1 MRLSTRVAVG
11 AAAVAVCSSAT
22 IGLLGAFS
30 AFNNE
35 VGRYDRV
42 LDSISVDTS
51 KVTSDKILAAIEFA
65 TDRTYSVNV
74 TLLDTNG
81 KLSALTSSAST
92 LGAAPTPQQIRLA
105 ESLGVS
111 VTGEQNYRF
120 RSVPV
125 DTGDFIL
132 LSIPMDDA
140 NHALANNLWLLFWF
154 TVGTGASATGIIL
167 ILVKRDLKAIETLA
181 RSAEEIAAGTD
192 IALHSPPTSAEV
204 LQLTRAI
211 KVMVQ
216 NLNRSISVEKNARDS
231 MQQFMGD
238 ASHELRT
245 PLTVIKGYADLLAT
259 KGVEDKAFKAKAL
272 ERISGEVNRMDKL
285 ISDLLLLAKLGDVQG
300 FEERTMSDVNFSS
313 LLKQQVDDFKELEPA
328 RAVAFTLVRNLHI
341 WGNAELLQ
349 QLLGNIFSNLSRHTP
364 SDSRVTVSLILDNPE
379 TALLTVDDSG
389 PGLPDS
395 LYTLGIDS
403 FVRFDPFADRQQGT
417 HGLGMTIMRTI
428 AAKHGGTF
436 FLLKSPLGGLRLE
449 LRLPLTAKASHNI

>member
-30 AFNNE
+30 SFNNE
-35 VGRYDRV
+35 VSRYDRV
-42 LDSISVDTS
+42 LDSISIDTS
-51 KVTSDKILAAIEFA
+51 MVTSDKILAAIEFS

-74 TLLDTNG
+74 TLLDTDG
-81 KLSALTSSAST
+81 RLSALTASATT
-92 LGAAPTPQQIRLA
+92 LGVPPTAEQIRIA
-105 ESLGVS
+105 KSRGVS
-111 VTGEQNYRF
+111 VAGEQNFRF
-120 RSVPV
+120 RSVAV
-125 DTGDFIL
+125 DSGDLIL
-132 LSIPMDDA
+132 LSIPLDDA
-140 NHALANNLWLLFWF
+140 NMALANNLWLLFWF
-154 TVGTGASATGIIL
+154 TLGTGASATGIIL
-167 ILVKRDLKAIETLA
+167 VLVKRDLKAIETLA
-181 RSAEEIAAGTD
+181 RSAEEIADGKKID
-192 IALHSPPTSAEV
+192 LQSQPTSAEV
-204 LQLTRAI
+204 LQLSRAI

-216 NLNRSISVEKNARDS
+216 NLNQSISVEKNARDS

-259 KGVEDKAFKAKAL
+259 KEADDKAFKKKAL
-272 ERISGEVNRMDKL
+272 ERISGEVSRMDKL

-300 FEERTMSDVNFSS
+300 FEERAMSNVNFSA
-313 LLKQQVDDFKELEPA
+313 LLRQQVDDFKELEPA
-328 RAVAFTLVRNLHI
+328 RAVAFTLVRGLHI

-364 SDSRVTVSLILDNPE
+364 SESRVRVSLILDNPD

-449 LRLPLTAKASHNI
+449 LRLPLSAQ

>member
-30 AFNNE
+30 SFNNE
-35 VGRYDRV
+35 VSRYDRV
-42 LDSISVDTS
+42 LDSISIDTS
-51 KVTSDKILAAIEFA
+51 MVTSDKILAAIEFS

-74 TLLDTNG
+74 TLLDTDG
-81 KLSALTSSAST
+81 RLSALTASATT
-92 LGAAPTPQQIRLA
+92 LGVPPTAEQIRIA
-105 ESLGVS
+105 KSRGVS
-111 VTGEQNYRF
+111 VAGEQNFRF
-120 RSVPV
+120 RSVAV
-125 DTGDFIL
+125 DSGDLIL
-132 LSIPMDDA
+132 LSIPLDDA
-140 NHALANNLWLLFWF
+140 NMALANNLWLLFWF
-154 TVGTGASATGIIL
+154 TLGTGASATGIIL
-167 ILVKRDLKAIETLA
+167 VLVKRDLKAIETLA
-181 RSAEEIAAGTD
+181 RSAEEIADGKKVD
-192 IALHSPPTSAEV
+192 LQSQPTSAEV
-204 LQLTRAI
+204 LQLSRAI

-216 NLNRSISVEKNARDS
+216 NLNQSISVEKNARDS

-259 KGVEDKAFKAKAL
+259 KEADDKAFKKKAL
-272 ERISGEVNRMDKL
+272 ERISGEVSRMDKL

-300 FEERTMSDVNFSS
+300 FEERAMSNVNFSA

-328 RAVAFTLVRNLHI
+328 RAVAFTLVRGLHI

-364 SDSRVTVSLILDNPE
+364 SESRVRVSLILDNPD

-449 LRLPLTAKASHNI
+449 LRLPLSAQ